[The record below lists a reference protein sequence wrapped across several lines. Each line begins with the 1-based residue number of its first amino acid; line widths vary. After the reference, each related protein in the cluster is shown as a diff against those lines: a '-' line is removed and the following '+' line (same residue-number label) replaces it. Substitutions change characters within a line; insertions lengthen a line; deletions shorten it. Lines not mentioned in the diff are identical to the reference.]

1 MMPPNE
7 RPLLMVLGSPVHT
20 ESNTQPLNNSK
31 GKTRPCRKGLKPA
44 TCYITPEARRQIKKL
59 AWEQEKTIENI
70 LREALDYLFA
80 KNGLPEIA
88 KIKGKGGEA

>member
-1 MMPPNE
+1 MPPNE
-7 RPLLMVLGSPVHT
+7 RPPLMVPASPVPT
-20 ESNTQPLNNSK
+20 ESNLHPLDY
-31 GKTRPCRKGLKPA
+31 GKDKCRPCRKGMKPA
-44 TCYITPEARRQIKKL
+44 TCYITPEARRQIRKL
-59 AWEQEKTIENI
+59 AWEQDKTIENI